1 MMLLLHQIIL
11 NILER
16 IFGTEYKITIAINNL
31 ILTNLKC
38 DINKKDVKK
47 SALSSDRID
56 KYEYITG
63 KEILLSNQNR
73 IIEQTKFTYFP
84 LGKALEKQT
93 KTIED
98 QGEKQIKAI
107 ESRVEK
113 QLLDTDQKSIASLL
127 KKIITEDIIFN
138 LNKIV

>member
-1 MMLLLHQIIL
+1 MHQIIL

-16 IFGTEYKITIAINNL
+16 IFGTEYKITIAVNKIRYE
-31 ILTNLKC
+31 NLKY

-56 KYEYITG
+56 KYKYITG
-63 KEILLSNQNR
+63 EEMLLSDQNR

-93 KTIED
+93 KAIED
-98 QGEKQIKAI
+98 QGEKKIKAI
-107 ESRVEK
+107 ESRAEK
-113 QLLDTDQKSIASLL
+113 QLLDTDQKSIASLF
-127 KKIITEDIIFN
+127 KKIITEETI
-138 LNKIV
+138 